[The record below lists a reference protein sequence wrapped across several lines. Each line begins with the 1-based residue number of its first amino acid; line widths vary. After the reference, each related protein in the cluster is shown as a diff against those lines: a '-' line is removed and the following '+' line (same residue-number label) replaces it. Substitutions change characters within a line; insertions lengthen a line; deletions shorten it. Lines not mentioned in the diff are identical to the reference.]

1 MKKVKQILS
10 VLLIAVMLFGVMPI
24 MSFAVSDAPT
34 FSVSKLSETND
45 EVKISFNLESGC
57 FGSLDGHDSSSY
69 FWIMPVRVIDFENTA
84 DLDSVAEM
92 RSTEISIEEDDV
104 AQFAANK

>member
-10 VLLIAVMLFGVMPI
+10 VLLIAVMLVGVMPI

-45 EVKISFNLESGC
+45 EVKISFILESGC
-57 FGSLDGHDSSSY
+57 FGSLDLQINASDYNSA
-69 FWIMPVRVIDFENTA
+69 N
-84 DLDSVAEM
+84 
-92 RSTEISIEEDDV
+92 
-104 AQFAANK
+104 AA